1 MITKPSNIGRWI
13 GAIIAAIVLV
23 AVSFVGFRAFNARAH
38 ANAELQS
45 GAQSP
50 QSDTAAQSGTQSG
63 DAPQSAQPTPVD
75 VPKPTPP
82 PNLYAGGQIG
92 AQATSQWYIDLWA
105 YAFNTGDTEDFM
117 TVCQNDDYCTR
128 VNNDVQALHADRIVT
143 RPITIK
149 YLMTKEIWDCTSTP
163 DQISGTCIK
172 FDYSELSG
180 TAIRKDNDAT
190 KPDYST
196 ISFSSKSDKAVD
208 HYEGTML
215 LVADGDTWVA
225 KHFWTHK
232 E

>member
-1 MITKPSNIGRWI
+1 MTTKLSTIGQWVGAAIAAVVII
-13 GAIIAAIVLV
+13 GA
-23 AVSFVGFRAFNARAH
+23 SFLGFHAFNARAH

-50 QSDTAAQSGTQSG
+50 QSERTEQSGSQSG
-63 DAPQSAQPTPVD
+63 DAPQSAEPTPVD

-82 PNLYAGGQIG
+82 PHLYAGGQIG
-92 AQATSQWYIDLWA
+92 AQATSQWYVDLWA

-117 TVCQNDDYCTR
+117 TVCQIDNFCTR
-128 VNNDVQALHADRIVT
+128 VNDDVQALHADRIVT

-172 FDYSELSG
+172 FDYSEQSG
-180 TAIRKDNDAT
+180 TAIRKDNDET

-196 ISFSSKSDKAVD
+196 ISFSSKSDEAVD

-215 LVADGDTWVA
+215 LVADGDTWVV
-225 KHFWTHK
+225 KHFWSHK

>member
-1 MITKPSNIGRWI
+1 MTIKLSTIGQWVGAAIATVVVI
-13 GAIIAAIVLV
+13 GA
-23 AVSFVGFRAFNARAH
+23 SFLGFHAFNARAH

-50 QSDTAAQSGTQSG
+50 QSDSTAQSGPQSG
-63 DAPQSAQPTPVD
+63 DAPQSAEPTPVD

-82 PNLYAGGQIG
+82 PHLYAGGQIG

-105 YAFNTGDTEDFM
+105 YAFNTGDTEDFI
-117 TVCQNDDYCTR
+117 TVCQIDNFCTR
-128 VNNDVQALHADRIVT
+128 VINDVQALHADRIVT

-172 FDYSELSG
+172 FDYFEQSG
-180 TAIRKDNDAT
+180 TAIRKDTDAT

-208 HYEGTML
+208 HYEATML
-215 LVADGDTWVA
+215 LVADGDTWVV
-225 KHFWTHK
+225 KHFWSHK

>member
-1 MITKPSNIGRWI
+1 MTTKPSSIGQWVSAVIAAVVII
-13 GAIIAAIVLV
+13 GA
-23 AVSFVGFRAFNARAH
+23 SFLGFHAFNARAN
-38 ANAELQS
+38 ANATLQS

-50 QSDTAAQSGTQSG
+50 QSDSIAQSGSQSG
-63 DAPQSAQPTPVD
+63 DTPQSAEPTPVD

-82 PNLYAGGQIG
+82 PHLYAGGQIS
-92 AQATSQWYIDLWA
+92 AQATSQWFTDLWA

-117 TVCQNDDYCTR
+117 KVCQNDDYCAR
-128 VNNDVQALHADRIVT
+128 VNNDIQALHTDRIVT

-163 DQISGTCIK
+163 DQISGTCIT
-172 FDYSELSG
+172 FDFSEQSG
-180 TAIRKDNDAT
+180 SAIRKDNDAT

-196 ISFSSKSDKAVD
+196 ISFSSKSDEAVD

-215 LVADGDTWVA
+215 LVADGDTWVV
-225 KHFWTHK
+225 KHFWSHK